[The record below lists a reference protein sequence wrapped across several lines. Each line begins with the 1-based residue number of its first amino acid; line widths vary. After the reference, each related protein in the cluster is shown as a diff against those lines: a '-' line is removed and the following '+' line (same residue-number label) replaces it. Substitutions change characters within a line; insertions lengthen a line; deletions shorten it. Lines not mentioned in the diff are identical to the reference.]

1 MPLGAFTIEKEI
13 SMRTIPIGAQGS
25 FAIVVLPEHLANRFK
40 DATLPAV
47 LATPVMIMAMENAA
61 LNAIKPYFEAGESA
75 VGTRVDVSHVAAT
88 PVGRRVVAFAE
99 VTNVVGRHIEFR
111 VHAADESE
119 EIGRGT
125 HGRVVIDLAKFSEHL
140 ASKCANKAN

>member
-1 MPLGAFTIEKEI
+1 
-13 SMRTIPIGAQGS
+13 MRTIPIGTQGS
-25 FAIVVLPEHLANRFK
+25 FTIVVSPEHLANRFK

-61 LNAIKPYFEAGESA
+61 LNAIKPYFEVGESA

-111 VHAADESE
+111 VHAVDGPE

-125 HGRVVIDLAKFSEHL
+125 HGRVVIDLAKFSDHV
-140 ASKCANKAN
+140 ASKFANKAN

>member
-1 MPLGAFTIEKEI
+1 
-13 SMRTIPIGAQGS
+13 MRAIPPGTKGS
-25 FAIVVLPEHLANRFK
+25 FAMVVAPEHLANRFK

-61 LNAIKPYFEAGESA
+61 LEAIKPYFEPGESA
-75 VGTRVDVSHVAAT
+75 VGTRVDVEHLAAT

-99 VTNVVGRHIEFR
+99 VTKVEGRSIEFR
-111 VHAADESE
+111 VRAIDGDT

-125 HGRVVIDLAKFSEHL
+125 HRRALIDLAKFNARL
-140 ASKCANKAN
+140 AAGPR